1 MKLSKIISMA
11 MLLCLALSC
20 FALHPDAGEYSY
32 QFLNIHSDPAMVAMG
47 GRGVHALMDKSA
59 FTLQPAIGAVK
70 AHQNVGVSY
79 MTWLDD
85 SSCNQITYSSS
96 DRISH
101 FGITLRNLD
110 YGKVE
115 SRDETGVFLGYYHPV
130 SLSVMGNYAHRI
142 TPIIFAGANLG
153 MLYEKLG
160 TASSVGFHSDLGLTL
175 LPPIN
180 NSSLSMTVRNLGTAT
195 SFDKERSLLPVSFET
210 DLGKHWEWEDATFG
224 LEVSAVK
231 AVDEYYKFSVA
242 SQVGIWD
249 KLYLRGAYKIKQDPK
264 SLSAG
269 LGFRLKN
276 IDIDYA
282 WAANSSGL
290 NDVHSFGLK
299 WNF

>member
-1 MKLSKIISMA
+1 MKLSKTISVA
-11 MLLCLALSC
+11 MLISVALSC
-20 FALHPDAGEYSY
+20 FALHPEAGKYSY
-32 QFLNIHSDPAMVAMG
+32 QFLNVHSDPAMIAMG

-59 FTLQPAIGAVK
+59 FSLQPAIGAVK
-70 AHQNVGVSY
+70 AHQNLGVSY
-79 MTWLDD
+79 MSWLDD
-85 SSCNQITYSSS
+85 SAYNQIYYSSS

-115 SRDETGVFLGYYHPV
+115 SRDETGMFLGYYHPLD
-130 SLSVMGNYAHRI
+130 LSVMCNYAHRI
-142 TPIIFAGANLG
+142 TPSIFAGANLG
-153 MLYEKLG
+153 VLYEKLA
-160 TASSVGFHSDLGLTL
+160 TASSLGAHADLGLTL
-175 LPPIN
+175 LPPIE
-180 NSSLSMTVRNLGTAT
+180 NSSLSMTVRNLGAAT
-195 SFDKERSLLPVSFET
+195 KVNEERGLLPLSFET
-210 DLGKHWEWEDATFG
+210 DLGKYWEWENATFG
-224 LEVSAVK
+224 MEVAAVK
-231 AVDEYYKFSVA
+231 AVDEYLKFSVA
-242 SQVGIWD
+242 SQISIWD

-269 LGFRLKN
+269 IGFRLRN

>member
-1 MKLSKIISMA
+1 MKLSKIISVA
-11 MLLCLALSC
+11 MLLSVALSC
-20 FALHPDAGEYSY
+20 FALHPNAGEYGY
-32 QFLNIHSDPAMVAMG
+32 QFLNVHGDPAMMAMG

-59 FTLQPAIGAVK
+59 FSLQPGIGAVK
-70 AHQNVGVSY
+70 AHQNLGASY

-85 SSCNQITYSSS
+85 SAQNQIYYSSS

-101 FGITLRNLD
+101 FGIALRNLD

-115 SRDETGVFLGYYHPV
+115 SRDETGVFLGYYHPMN
-130 SLSVMGNYAHRI
+130 LSVMCNYAHRI
-142 TPIIFAGANLG
+142 TPSLFAGANLG
-153 MLYEKLG
+153 VLYEKLA
-160 TASSVGFHSDLGLTL
+160 TASSVGIHSDLGLTY

-180 NSSLSMTVRNLGTAT
+180 NSSLSMTLRNLGTA
-195 SFDKERSLLPVSFET
+195 SKVNEERSRLPVSFET
-210 DLGKHWEWEDATFG
+210 DLGKHWEWENATFG
-224 LEVSAVK
+224 LELSAVK
-231 AVDEYYKFSVA
+231 AVDEYLKFSVA
-242 SQVGIWD
+242 SQIGIWD
-249 KLYLRGAYKIKQDPK
+249 RLYLRGAYKIKQDPK

-269 LGFRLKN
+269 LGFKLRN